1 MVKTKISHLLTLKKL
16 SDVFDAKHIYYGS
29 RVEAQK
35 EAKVSDFYNGQSSSS
50 SSAAVNSITTRDM
63 LYYTYCLVMV
73 ARYWASAWALTDQN
87 KGGDENED
95 NSSSSSSTIG
105 YFRYDIVMEAVHRKG
120 HFDRMAFLLV
130 AFLLLYCI
138 AVHYI
143 RNYRVDL
150 PILEQ
155 QQAMVVESGRRLAA
169 VYPGLSVSS
178 SSSIF
183 STRNV
188 LKVLGTLLVRK
199 VRLARNRDRLAAL
212 EEAQG
217 PTSNSKFGG
226 GEAFKSFVSM
236 VQLSMTIEV
245 VNILVFVVLSK
256 WF

>member
-63 LYYTYCLVMV
+63 LNYAYCLVMV

-95 NSSSSSSTIG
+95 NNSTIG

-178 SSSIF
+178 SSVSIF

-199 VRLARNRDRLAAL
+199 VRLARNKDRLAAL

-256 WF
+256 